1 MQINR
6 EWERTVASN
15 WSGFIGALS
24 VSKSISFGHLLW
36 LRFSISCSL
45 FPFLS
50 AQSPALV
57 LSFPLSPRTDT
68 SLPLPLTLQTSVVSS
83 VFSLLLLNIY
93 VYYVYMY
100 TQDSTVIN
108 QELVPSGHFSE
119 VVDAY
124 ERFKNIA
131 ATAM

>member
-1 MQINR
+1 
-6 EWERTVASN
+6 
-15 WSGFIGALS
+15 
-24 VSKSISFGHLLW
+24 
-36 LRFSISCSL
+36 
-45 FPFLS
+45 
-50 AQSPALV
+50 
-57 LSFPLSPRTDT
+57 
-68 SLPLPLTLQTSVVSS
+68 
-83 VFSLLLLNIY
+83 
-93 VYYVYMY
+93 MY